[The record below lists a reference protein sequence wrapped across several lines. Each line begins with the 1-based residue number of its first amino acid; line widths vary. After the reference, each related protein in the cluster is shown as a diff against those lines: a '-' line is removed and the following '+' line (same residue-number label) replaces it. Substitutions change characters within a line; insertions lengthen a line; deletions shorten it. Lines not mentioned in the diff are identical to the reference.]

1 MSVTYPKQRLERRKS
16 INIDALVQSPAM
28 PTETPQNIDEPAV
41 EVTKEV
47 SLVDERVADLMSHT
61 IDVSALATAVT
72 KQKAADA
79 ADTLED
85 LDNVEAAEVI
95 ELMEDHAAAEA
106 LAEMEAPLAVTIIED
121 LFDDDR
127 KQYGAMLLTTMAPDD
142 ATSIIRGLDEE
153 YVEPLFVCM
162 PVAYARKL
170 RQLCDYE
177 EESAAGIMTTDFVSL
192 FEEMTITEVVDVLRE
207 RELPEHVQDL
217 PVTNAKDELVGVVS
231 LRALLIG
238 LSEETVASTMER
250 KVVAVH
256 SGTDREQVTRE
267 FDRYGY
273 EMLPVIDTSNRLLG
287 IITVDDVIDI
297 IEEEQTEDVQKTV
310 GAGAGEA
317 VYSGLGEKLKGRMPW
332 LLVSAIMMLPAT
344 YIVLGFETLIR
355 EVALLAVFMP
365 LIAAL
370 AGNAGH
376 QALAV
381 TLRGIVLDEVRR
393 ERIAPLMRREFLVGI
408 IAGSTIGGAVA
419 LLLYAFGDGQ
429 LAAKLGL
436 IVACAMV
443 VSMSVGTFTGAA
455 IPLIMRRVGADP
467 AQASAIFLIMVTDA
481 IAFSTLLG
489 FAYIAKTW
497 MQGN

>member
-1 MSVTYPKQRLERRKS
+1 MVDKDKNLNGDDS
-16 INIDALVQSPAM
+16 I
-28 PTETPQNIDEPAV
+28 V
-41 EVTKEV
+41 EVTESV
-47 SLVDERVADLMSHT
+47 SPEDQRVASLLSHT
-61 IDVSALATAVT
+61 IDIPALATAVT

-85 LDNVEAAEVI
+85 LDDVEAAEVI
-95 ELMEDHAAAEA
+95 ELMEDYAAADA
-106 LAEMEAPLAVTIIED
+106 LSEMEVPLAATIIED
-121 LFDDDR
+121 LFDDER
-127 KQYGAMLLTTMAPDD
+127 KEYAARLLTIMAPDD
-142 ATSIIRGLDEE
+142 AVSVVRGLDAS
-153 YVEPLFVCM
+153 YVEPLFICM
-162 PVAYARKL
+162 PVASSRTL

-192 FEEMTITEVVDVLRE
+192 LESFTISEVVDILRE

-217 PVTNAKDELVGVVS
+217 PVINTFDQLVGIVS

-238 LSEETVASTMER
+238 LSNATVYDSMEH
-250 KVVAVH
+250 KVAAVH
-256 SGTDREQVTRE
+256 SGTDREQVARE

-273 EMLPVIDTSNRLLG
+273 EMLPVIDSSNRLLG

-317 VYSGLGEKLKGRMPW
+317 VYSGLGEKLRGRMPW
-332 LLVSAIMMLPAT
+332 LIVSAIMMIPAT
-344 YIVLGFETLIR
+344 YIVLGFESLIK
-355 EVALLAVFMP
+355 EIALLAVFMP

-381 TLRGIVLDEVRR
+381 TLRGIVLDEVRPD
-393 ERIAPLMRREFLVGI
+393 RIVPLIRRELIVGV
-408 IAGSTIGGAVA
+408 IAGLCIGAAVA
-419 LLLYAFGDGQ
+419 TLLWLFGNGE
-429 LAAKLGL
+429 LATKLG
-436 IVACAMV
+436 VVAACAMV
-443 VSMSVGTFTGAA
+443 VSMGVGTFTGAA

-481 IAFSTLLG
+481 VAFSTLLG
-489 FAYIAKTW
+489 FAYIALNW
-497 MQGN
+497 VQGTTT

>member
-1 MSVTYPKQRLERRKS
+1 MTDELHKE
-16 INIDALVQSPAM
+16 
-28 PTETPQNIDEPAV
+28 DEPIV
-41 EVTKEV
+41 EVPELV
-47 SLVDERVADLMSHT
+47 SPEDEHVADLMSHT

-85 LDNVEAAEVI
+85 LDDVEAAEVI
-95 ELMEDHAAAEA
+95 ELMEDRAAADA
-106 LAEMEAPLAVTIIED
+106 LAEMEVPLAVTIIED
-121 LFDDDR
+121 LSEDGR
-127 KQYGAMLLTTMAPDD
+127 TKYASTLLVLLAPDD
-142 ATSIIRGLDEE
+142 AASIIRGLSDEF
-153 YVEPLFVCM
+153 VEPLFVSM
-162 PVAYARKL
+162 PVGTARKL
-170 RQLCDYE
+170 RRLCDYE

-192 FEEMTITEVVDVLRE
+192 PEDITITEVVEILRE

-217 PVTNAKDELVGVVS
+217 PVINKQDELVGVVS

-238 LSEETVASTMER
+238 MSNATVSETMEH
-250 KVVAVH
+250 KVAAVH
-256 SGTDREQVTRE
+256 NDTDREQVARE

-273 EMLPVIDTSNRLLG
+273 EMLPVVDTSNRLLG

-317 VYSGLGEKLKGRMPW
+317 VYSGIGEKLKGRMPW
-332 LLVSAIMMLPAT
+332 LIVSAVMMLPAT
-344 YIVLGFETLIR
+344 YVVLGFESMIR

-381 TLRGIVLDEVRR
+381 TLRGIALDEVRPD
-393 ERIAPLMRREFLVGI
+393 RIFPLMRRELTVGLLTGI
-408 IAGSTIGGAVA
+408 MIGGAVA
-419 LLLYAFGDGQ
+419 IFLWLFSGGELASRLGVIFG
-429 LAAKLGL
+429 
-436 IVACAMV
+436 CAMV
-443 VSMSVGTFTGAA
+443 VSMAVGTFTGAA
-455 IPLIMRRVGADP
+455 IPLIMKRVGADP
-467 AQASAIFLIMVTDA
+467 AQASAIFLIMITDA
-481 IAFSTLLG
+481 VAFSTLLG
-489 FAYIAKTW
+489 FAWIALKW

>member
-1 MSVTYPKQRLERRKS
+1 MTVDDKKNTEDS
-16 INIDALVQSPAM
+16 I
-28 PTETPQNIDEPAV
+28 V
-41 EVTKEV
+41 EVTEEV
-47 SLVDERVADLMSHT
+47 SPEDQRVATLMSHT
-61 IDVSALATAVT
+61 IDIPALATAVT

-85 LDNVEAAEVI
+85 LDDVEAAEVI
-95 ELMEDHAAAEA
+95 ELMEDQAAADA
-106 LAEMEAPLAVTIIED
+106 LAEMEAPLAVTIIAD
-121 LFDDDR
+121 LFVDER
-127 KQYGAMLLTTMAPDD
+127 KQYAATLLNTMAPDD
-142 ATSIIRGLDEE
+142 AVSIIRGLEDK
-153 YVEPLFVCM
+153 YIEPLFVCM
-162 PVAYARKL
+162 PVSYARNL

-192 FEEMTITEVVDVLRE
+192 LESMTITEVVDVLRE
-207 RELPEHVQDL
+207 RELPENVQDL
-217 PVTNAKDELVGVVS
+217 PVTNKSDELVGIVS

-238 LSEETVASTMER
+238 LSNETVSETMEQ
-250 KVVAVH
+250 KVAAVH
-256 SGTDREQVTRE
+256 SDTDREQVARE

-273 EMLPVIDTSNRLLG
+273 EMLPVIDSSNRLLG

-332 LLVSAIMMLPAT
+332 LIVSAIMMLPAT
-344 YIVLGFETLIR
+344 YIVLGFESLIK

-393 ERIAPLMRREFLVGI
+393 DRIMPLMRRELIVGLL
-408 IAGSTIGGAVA
+408 AGITIGGCVA
-419 LLLYAFGDGQ
+419 LLLWVFGNEP
-429 LAAKLGL
+429 LATKLGV

-443 VSMSVGTFTGAA
+443 VSMGIGTFTGAA

-481 IAFSTLLG
+481 VAFSTLLG
-489 FAYIAKTW
+489 FAYISFTW
-497 MQGN
+497 MQGTTS

>member
-1 MSVTYPKQRLERRKS
+1 MT
-16 INIDALVQSPAM
+16 A
-28 PTETPQNIDEPAV
+28 DEKKKAEDLIV
-41 EVTKEV
+41 EVAEDV
-47 SLVDERVADLMSHT
+47 SPEDQRVATLMSHT
-61 IDVSALATAVT
+61 IDISALATAVT

-85 LDNVEAAEVI
+85 LDDVEAAEVI
-95 ELMEDHAAAEA
+95 ELMEDHAAADA
-106 LAEMEAPLAVTIIED
+106 LSEMEVPLAVTIIED
-121 LFDDDR
+121 LFEDDR
-127 KQYGAMLLTTMAPDD
+127 KQYAATLLTIMAPDD
-142 ATSIIRGLDEE
+142 AVSIIRGLDEAFI
-153 YVEPLFVCM
+153 EPLFVCM
-162 PVAYARKL
+162 PVSYARKL

-177 EESAAGIMTTDFVSL
+177 EESAAGMMTTDFVSL
-192 FEEMTITEVVDVLRE
+192 LESMTITEVVAVLQK

-217 PVTNAKDELVGVVS
+217 PVTNTSDELVGIVS

-238 LSEETVASTMER
+238 LSNQTVFEIMEQ
-250 KVVAVH
+250 KVAAVH
-256 SGTDREQVTRE
+256 SGTDREQVARE

-273 EMLPVIDTSNRLLG
+273 EMLPVIDSSNRLLG

-310 GAGAGEA
+310 GAGACEA

-332 LLVSAIMMLPAT
+332 LIVSAIMMLPAT
-344 YIVLGFETLIR
+344 YIVLGFESLIK

-393 ERIAPLMRREFLVGI
+393 DRIVPLMRRELFVGLVAGI
-408 IAGSTIGGAVA
+408 TIGGSVA
-419 LLLYAFGDGQ
+419 LLLWIFGSEQ
-429 LAAKLGL
+429 LATKLGI

-443 VSMSVGTFTGAA
+443 VSMGIGTFTGAA

-481 IAFSTLLG
+481 VAFSTLLG
-489 FAYIAKTW
+489 FAYVALTW
-497 MQGN
+497 MQGT

>member
-1 MSVTYPKQRLERRKS
+1 MTVDDKNY
-16 INIDALVQSPAM
+16 
-28 PTETPQNIDEPAV
+28 TEDSNV
-41 EVTKEV
+41 EVTEEV
-47 SLVDERVADLMSHT
+47 SPEDQRVATLMSHT
-61 IDVSALATAVT
+61 IDIPALATAVT

-85 LDNVEAAEVI
+85 LDDVEAAEVI
-95 ELMEDHAAAEA
+95 ELMEDQAAADA
-106 LAEMEAPLAVTIIED
+106 LAEMEVPLAVTIIED
-121 LFDDDR
+121 LFHDVR
-127 KQYGAMLLTTMAPDD
+127 KQYAATLLTTMAPDD
-142 ATSIIRGLDEE
+142 AVSIIRGLEE
-153 YVEPLFVCM
+153 KYIEPLFVCM
-162 PVAYARKL
+162 PVLNARKL

-192 FEEMTITEVVDVLRE
+192 LESMTITEVVDVLRE

-217 PVTNAKDELVGVVS
+217 PVTNKIDELVGIVS

-238 LSEETVASTMER
+238 LSNETVSETMEQ
-250 KVVAVH
+250 KVAAVH
-256 SGTDREQVTRE
+256 SETDREQVARE

-273 EMLPVIDTSNRLLG
+273 EMLPVVDSSNRLLG

-332 LLVSAIMMLPAT
+332 LVVSAIMMLPAT
-344 YIVLGFETLIR
+344 YIVLGFESLIK

-393 ERIAPLMRREFLVGI
+393 DRIVPLMRRELFVGLVAGI
-408 IAGSTIGGAVA
+408 AIGGCVA
-419 LLLYAFGDGQ
+419 LLLWVFGNEQ
-429 LAAKLGL
+429 LAMKLGI
-436 IVACAMV
+436 IVGCAMV
-443 VSMSVGTFTGAA
+443 VSMGIGTFTGAA

-467 AQASAIFLIMVTDA
+467 AQASAIFLIMVTDTV
-481 IAFSTLLG
+481 AFSTLLG
-489 FAYIAKTW
+489 FAYLTLTW
-497 MQGN
+497 MQGTTS